1 MKGFKMYSCI
11 KKIAISTA
19 AAALFMGNIT
29 PPTQNNFY
37 EDDRSF
43 HHVAKT
49 LTSGWGWGFNK
60 AYACGDETDY
70 ADCWITTTP
79 EPWGDDWND
88 DWDYD
93 FEDEFG
99 EDPYDNDSGAGGG
112 NEPSEQEQVI
122 AYTQCILDANKSF
135 DTCITSAKNTINTLH
150 NACLAASGIL
160 GLAVKHALPVILGTL
175 ACNEAKDYDLEHVSD
190 DDGTCATTR
199 GEDRKD
205 CE

>member
-1 MKGFKMYSCI
+1 MPPEQCLVHY
-11 KKIAISTA
+11 
-19 AAALFMGNIT
+19 IT
-29 PPTQNNFY
+29 
-37 EDDRSF
+37 RSL
-43 HHVAKT
+43 KT
-49 LTSGWGWGFNK
+49 H
-60 AYACGDETDY
+60 Y
-70 ADCWITTTP
+70 ITLP
-79 EPWGDDWND
+79 
-88 DWDYD
+88 
-93 FEDEFG
+93 
-99 EDPYDNDSGAGGG
+99 
-112 NEPSEQEQVI
+112 
-122 AYTQCILDANKSF
+122 ILDANKSF